1 MSTTTDKSATADQLG
16 LPLPADKDSWLKS
29 KIRDIPDFP
38 KTGIV
43 FKDLT
48 TLFADAEAFAYVI
61 DVMTAQ
67 CKKLKPDV
75 IAGIEARGFVLAP
88 TIAYKLGLGFVPIR
102 KPGKLPYKVQS
113 LEYELEYGKDRIE
126 IHADAVNHQHRVILI
141 DDLLA
146 TGGTAA
152 AARQLLLNLGA
163 KVVGVGFIVEL
174 GFLPGRERLQTASD
188 VFSLINY
195 T

>member
-1 MSTTTDKSATADQLG
+1 MSTTTDKSAKLS
-16 LPLPADKDSWLKS
+16 LPLPGDKDQWLKT

-38 KTGIV
+38 KPGII

-61 DVMTAQ
+61 DVMSEKCRELNA
-67 CKKLKPDV
+67 DV

-102 KPGKLPYKVQS
+102 KPGKLPYKVKT
-113 LEYELEYGKDRIE
+113 LEYELEYGKDTIE
-126 IHADAVNHQHRVILI
+126 IHADAVDHGHRVVLI

-146 TGGTAA
+146 TGGTAG
-152 AARQLLLNLGA
+152 AARQLLTTLGA
-163 KVVGVGFIVEL
+163 NVVGVGFIVEL
-174 GFLPGRERLQTASD
+174 GFLNGRDKLKSDSD
-188 VFSLINY
+188 VFALINY